1 MVMDRPIT
9 LIGFM
14 GSGKST
20 IGRQIAREKKREFTD
35 LDMYIQKTTGRSIPD
50 IFKLLGEDKFREIE
64 SDCLKEVLEFPN
76 QVIALGGGT
85 PCFHDNMKAIKSLSR
100 SIYLKVSPEGLANRL
115 MRSPSPRPLIE
126 GKSPG
131 ELIEYIRLELKKRE
145 EFYLQ
150 ADFVIESDQTRFD
163 DLLALVFV

>member
-1 MVMDRPIT
+1 MDRPIT

-20 IGRQIAREKKREFTD
+20 VGRQLARAKDWEFTD
-35 LDMYIQKTTGRSIPD
+35 LDMYIQKTSGRSIPD
-50 IFKLLGEDKFREIE
+50 IFSLLGEDKFREIE

-85 PCFHDNMKAIKSLSR
+85 PCFHNNMESIKSRST

-126 GKSPG
+126 GKSPD
-131 ELIEYIRLELKKRE
+131 ELIEYISSELIKRE

-150 ADFVIESDQTRFD
+150 ADFIIESDQTRFD
-163 DLLALVFV
+163 DLLALVFI

>member
-1 MVMDRPIT
+1 
-9 LIGFM
+9 M

-20 IGRQIAREKKREFTD
+20 IGRQIARAKNMEFTD
-35 LDMYIQKTTGRSIPD
+35 LDMYIQKTSGRSIPD
-50 IFKLLGEDKFREIE
+50 IFKLLGEEKFREIE

-85 PCFHDNMKAIKSLSR
+85 PCFHNNMEAIKSLST
-100 SIYLKVSPEGLANRL
+100 SIYLKVSPEGLASRL

-126 GKSPG
+126 GKSPD
-131 ELIEYIRLELKKRE
+131 ELVEYIGIELKKRE
-145 EFYLQ
+145 GFYLQ

-163 DLLALVFV
+163 DLLALIFV